1 MLDCSAL
8 NCSET
13 GDSPHFDFSIVQV
26 PQFRPQAALHMLGKL
41 LQNEMISPPFPGNE
55 TLTTLSNHEFH
66 QMMNKWTESAQT
78 APFVTAV

>member
-1 MLDCSAL
+1 MLD
-8 NCSET
+8 
-13 GDSPHFDFSIVQV
+13 
-26 PQFRPQAALHMLGKL
+26 KL

-66 QMMNKWTESAQT
+66 QMMNKWTESAVT